1 MPDDHARSTTTCE
14 RLPHAS
20 HRLTIVPA
28 LSYTDDFAAWRRL
41 AQEAAADAAGRL
53 DTLIEWAP
61 RVAYVL
67 SVTVL
72 LV

>member
-1 MPDDHARSTTTCE
+1 M
-14 RLPHAS
+14 LQ
-20 HRLTIVPA
+20 A
-28 LSYTDDFAAWRRL
+28 LSYMGDFAAWRRP

-53 DTLIEWAP
+53 DLLLEWAP

-72 LV
+72 LL